1 MNKIGK
7 NIGIYIAI
15 FLLIAGMAWFFTNST
30 PREDTQKINTTQ
42 MVEYLKDKE
51 VKSINISDTKMTATL
66 KDGDEV
72 YAYVN
77 STVDYEFIYEGYIVP
92 QVKKGTL
99 ELESDEPEKESIWVS
114 LLPTLLMVGV
124 MIVFFIL
131 IMNQSGGGGKAMS
144 FGKSRAKMQKDGG
157 QKKITFNDVAGLKE
171 EKEEL
176 EEIVDFLRN
185 PLKYNHLGARIPK
198 GILLV
203 GPPGTG
209 KTYISRAT
217 AGEAGVP
224 FFTISGSDF
233 VEMFVGVGA
242 SRVRDLFEQA
252 KKNAPCIV
260 FIDEIDAVG
269 RKRGAGLGGGHDER
283 EQTLN
288 QLLVE
293 MDGFAEN
300 AGIIILAATN
310 RPDVLDPALL
320 RPGRF
325 DRQIVIG
332 NPDILGREEI
342 FKIHS
347 RNKPLDDEVDP
358 KVLARRTPGFSPADI
373 ENMLNEAALLTA
385 RRNGVKIR
393 MEEIEEAITKVIAG
407 PEKKSRVISPEENKL
422 TAYHE
427 AGHAVVAHSLPK
439 SDPVH
444 QITIIPRGRAGGF
457 TMTLPEEDKYYG
469 TKQGMFNTIIHL
481 LGGRVAE
488 QLTLEDI
495 STGASNDIERATEVA
510 RDMVTKYGFSEKL
523 GPVNYSDSEEVFLGN
538 SLTSTKSFSEETA
551 TEIDA
556 EVRRIVHE
564 AYEEATRIL
573 TEKHDELV
581 RVAEGLLLVE
591 TLDADQFKAL
601 YNGDTTPEGL
611 AEELK
616 VANERRKE
624 KDAEEAKEAL
634 EIRKRA
640 EEEEEKKRLAEAQER
655 LNANGGNGLGDGR
668 FRPIIMTYDDVT
680 NNAKPVDDAD
690 KDKKDDFNP
699 DNLSGDSDKQSTDDD
714 MPSEEELAVYDTDY
728 FNTPDDET
736 GDAEASEEKQ
746 PETADASDDNDNE
759 EEPKVN
765 NEGADE

>member
-7 NIGIYIAI
+7 NIGVYIAI

-42 MVEYLKDKE
+42 MVEYLQDKK
-51 VKSINISDTKMTATL
+51 VKAINISDTKMTATL
-66 KDGDEV
+66 KNGDEV
-72 YAYVN
+72 FAYVN

-157 QKKITFNDVAGLKE
+157 QKKITFDDVAGLKE

-342 FKIHS
+342 FRIHS

-495 STGASNDIERATEVA
+495 STGASNDIQRATEVA
-510 RDMVTKYGFSEKL
+510 KDMVTKYGFSEKL
-523 GPVNYSDSEEVFLGN
+523 GPVNYSDSEEVFLGY

-591 TLDADQFKAL
+591 TLDADQFRAL

-611 AEELK
+611 AEKLK
-616 VANERRKE
+616 VANELKKE
-624 KDAEEAKEAL
+624 KDAQEAKEAL
-634 EIRKRA
+634 ELRKRA
-640 EEEEEKKRLAEAQER
+640 EEEEERRRLAEAQEK
-655 LNANGGNGLGDGR
+655 LNANGGNGIGDGR
-668 FRPIIMTYDDVT
+668 FKPIIMTYNDIT
-680 NNAKPVDDAD
+680 NNAKPVDEKDE
-690 KDKKDDFNP
+690 DKKDDFNP
-699 DNLSGDSDKQSTDDD
+699 DNLSGDGEKQSKDDD

-728 FNTPDDET
+728 FNAPDEVN
-736 GDAEASEEKQ
+736 GSAEESEEQKQ
-746 PETADASDDNDNE
+746 EAGNESDDNDDT
-759 EEPKVN
+759 KVN
-765 NEGADE
+765 DEGADE